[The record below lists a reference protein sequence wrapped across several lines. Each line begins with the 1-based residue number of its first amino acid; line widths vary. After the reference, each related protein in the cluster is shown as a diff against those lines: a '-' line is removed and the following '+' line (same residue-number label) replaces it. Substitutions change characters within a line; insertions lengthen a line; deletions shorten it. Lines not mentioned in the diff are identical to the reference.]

1 MEVTPTPRAGPLER
15 LAEGTMWGPKRGKCS
30 WAAGRTQDQLGG
42 GGSPGIGCSLSYLH
56 LGSSFHSDDSHVP
69 SDPEASPSQQRLAFT
84 EAALP
89 LSGFLVPKA
98 STYYFQWGGS
108 PGLGL
113 HQGEQQR
120 LEIRQVLKTSSQVL
134 TIYLHPLPT
143 GACQACGRSRL
154 PEGVGERAGVD
165 TEEESLAE
173 VHSSQKMHGREA
185 QDQWSHPF
193 ILQGGRKQSLL
204 CSRLHSQCW
213 INPRSPGFETALI
226 PLNPEASTNQICR

>member
-1 MEVTPTPRAGPLER
+1 MGGLGSYPYPQAGPLER
-15 LAEGTMWGPKRGKCS
+15 LAEGTTWGPKRGKCS

-42 GGSPGIGCSLSYLH
+42 GGSPGVGCSLSYLH

-69 SDPEASPSQQRLAFT
+69 SDPEASASKQHLAFS

-120 LEIRQVLKTSSQVL
+120 LEIRPHLQPGVN
-134 TIYLHPLPT
+134 YLPAPSAHGGMRGSWEKQIT
-143 GACQACGRSRL
+143 RGSR
-154 PEGVGERAGVD
+154 GV
-165 TEEESLAE
+165 
-173 VHSSQKMHGREA
+173 
-185 QDQWSHPF
+185 
-193 ILQGGRKQSLL
+193 
-204 CSRLHSQCW
+204 SRC
-213 INPRSPGFETALI
+213 
-226 PLNPEASTNQICR
+226 